1 MHISDLCH
9 VVWSQSIC
17 ISYSKRSNATLKN
30 FCMTVED
37 FNLHFF
43 RFTTSSLTNGAL
55 KACDKGYTAG
65 AMHKEFTWAQW
76 KMGEELGGD
85 IHWWLLNKQT
95 TKCSRNLWTSIGVEG
110 IIVACPV
117 LTFPRF
123 PLVTT
128 AEDRRLG

>member
-1 MHISDLCH
+1 
-9 VVWSQSIC
+9 
-17 ISYSKRSNATLKN
+17 
-30 FCMTVED
+30 MTVED

-43 RFTTSSLTNGAL
+43 RFTHLFL
-55 KACDKGYTAG
+55 DKWCSERHVTRDTAG
-65 AMHKEFTWAQW
+65 AMHKELTWAQW

-95 TKCSRNLWTSIGVEG
+95 TKCSRNLWTSIGVES
-110 IIVACPV
+110 IIVDCPV